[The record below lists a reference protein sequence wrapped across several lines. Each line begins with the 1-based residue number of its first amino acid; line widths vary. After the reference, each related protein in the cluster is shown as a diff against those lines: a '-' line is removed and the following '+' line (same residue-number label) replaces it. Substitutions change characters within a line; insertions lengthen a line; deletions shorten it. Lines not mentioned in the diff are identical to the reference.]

1 MNGLAFKQKNIQT
14 SLDFL
19 LDQEISCFL
28 NTLGGERVDG
38 EEGVMQGSE

>member
-14 SLDFL
+14 LLDFF

-28 NTLGGERVDG
+28 NTLGGEMMDG
-38 EEGVMQGSE
+38 VAGVKG